1 MTTTSEKENRRNVMI
16 TFISASTHYEVITY
30 DFIAHLRFEFPTEE
44 IRNAMLKYAQELGIG
59 CFSETRTAYKTHYL
73 INIKDEDI
81 AF

>member
-1 MTTTSEKENRRNVMI
+1 MKTTEQQKNRRNVMI
-16 TFISASTHYEVITY
+16 TFISAATHYEMITY

-44 IRNAMLKYAQELGIG
+44 IRNAMLQYAQELGIG
-59 CFSETRTAYKTHYL
+59 CFSETRTEYTTHYL